1 PKNWWFGISPEG
13 IGTIGMLLNF
23 AIAIPVALLTKP
35 PSAEVQALVDS
46 IRIPAG
52 AGESHELSG

>member
-1 PKNWWFGISPEG
+1 
-13 IGTIGMLLNF
+13 MLLNF

-52 AGESHELSG
+52 AGEAHELSG